1 MLCVACTHRR
11 PASPQPSAGLPPPP
25 SATVQG
31 VAPGEPAPRTLD
43 QMLAGKLAGVSVTP
57 GPHGGIAVR
66 MMGPTSFGASEG
78 PLFIVDGTQAEVSP
92 GGALPW
98 INPQDGES
106 ITAFKPTIEN
116 VSGDYQMQSFTTDSA
131 GVHKDW
137 VAAGASME
145 ILLTPLSD
153 VIGQLM
159 VPGDTLSM
167 IGTWELSGNIIHFTQ
182 DADTFVR
189 DMDWIAD
196 KDRLSGDETFGAVR
210 VRVVLTRYSG
220 P

>member
-1 MLCVACTHRR
+1 VKPIASLLAVAAVVAC
-11 PASPQPSAGLPPPP
+11 S
-25 SATVQG
+25 
-31 VAPGEPAPRTLD
+31 D
-43 QMLAGKLAGVSVTP
+43 
-57 GPHGGIAVR
+57 
-66 MMGPTSFGASEG
+66 
-78 PLFIVDGTQAEVSP
+78 
-92 GGALPW
+92 
-98 INPQDGES
+98 
-106 ITAFKPTIEN
+106 AFKPTIEN

-137 VAAGASME
+137 VAAGATME

-153 VIGQLM
+153 VIGQLI
-159 VPGDTLSM
+159 VPGDTASM
-167 IGTWELSGNIIHFTQ
+167 LGTWEVSGNTVHFTQ

-210 VRVVLTRYSG
+210 VRVVLTRYLG